1 MGPQCTEGTWHPSAP
16 QQVLSRPT
24 AELCLYTDGPR
35 HVSEV
40 SNPLFCPNLQR
51 RFWKIRARKRRMDVL
66 HSQPLELR
74 YELGDS
80 GLCPFLH
87 KQRTTS
93 PHLSCLFEKHGGAKR
108 QSLPSSHSS
117 SSGSG
122 SDGCKPAPSRL
133 GALLQSP
140 GGTGLSPKMLLTD
153 LIAPHKSLPSPIL
166 SSASSRAHR
175 VREMA
180 RGPRSK
186 SQPLGGT
193 FLRVRRQSVSALSL
207 WDHSASVA
215 WSRRTSAS
223 GIRRSPLLRAPE
235 PVLDVFRTAAGTRPK
250 QPKHGLLPLA
260 GSWVGRSPDWVRL
273 GWIILGRSGILIQ
286 MWGGPGG
293 LPPRLPK

>member
-40 SNPLFCPNLQR
+40 SNPLFCPNLQH

-87 KQRTTS
+87 KQRTAS
-93 PHLSCLFEKHGGAKR
+93 PHLSYLFEKHGGAKR

-175 VREMA
+175 VGKWLAVHAPSRSHWEA
-180 RGPRSK
+180 RSCVF
-186 SQPLGGT
+186 GG
-193 FLRVRRQSVSALSL
+193 S
-207 WDHSASVA
+207 
-215 WSRRTSAS
+215 
-223 GIRRSPLLRAPE
+223 RSPLCH
-235 PVLDVFRTAAGTRPK
+235 F
-250 QPKHGLLPLA
+250 
-260 GSWVGRSPDWVRL
+260 
-273 GWIILGRSGILIQ
+273 GIT
-286 MWGGPGG
+286 
-293 LPPRLPK
+293 RLPWLGLGGHLPAGFGEVLSSELPNRC